1 MSVEAIQCPK
11 CGGPLTVEEG
21 RDSVSCTHCGA
32 GLKITTGSSGHPLA
46 TLADI
51 KDDTSLLAIRATLE
65 RLDERLSQ
73 ARDSLDEID
82 RERELVRAEAPLFP
96 RRVTMA
102 LWVMGGLI
110 GAGVLYLVVLSR
122 GTGPLQAAVQY
133 LVIFLIAAFF
143 AGLTMHYFVWRD
155 EPAETEVHWSR
166 IRKLN
171 SGIQSTE
178 REIEDL
184 ERRREELQSRLDALT
199 QNL

>member
-11 CGGPLTVEEG
+11 CGGPLSVEEG
-21 RDSVSCTHCGA
+21 RDSTYCSHCGA
-32 GLKITTGSSGHPLA
+32 GLRITTGSSGHAMA

-51 KDDTSLLAIRATLE
+51 KVDTSVLAIRASLE

-82 RERELVRAEAPLFP
+82 RERESVRAEAPLFP

-102 LWVMGGLI
+102 FWVIGGLI
-110 GAGVLYLVVLSR
+110 GAGVVYIVVLSR

-133 LVIFLIAAFF
+133 LVIFLIVAFF
-143 AGLTMHYFVWRD
+143 AALTMYYFVWRD
-155 EPAETEVHWSR
+155 EPTETDVHWSR
-166 IRKLN
+166 IEKLN

-184 ERRREELQSRLDALT
+184 EGRKEEVRSRLDALT
-199 QNL
+199 EHM